1 MINKALFTSEKEDW
15 ETPDQYFEELNE
27 EFHFDIDVAASHEN
41 AKLPRY
47 FTKEDNALTR
57 RWEGNVFCNPPYG
70 RDLRK
75 WVEKAHKEYLR
86 DPNRVIVFL
95 IPSRTDTSYWHDFIF
110 DKATVRFLRGRLKFE
125 VEGEPKDAAP
135 FPSALVIYGKD
146 QLTEDIPELSDQNGY
161 FG

>member
-15 ETPDQYFEELNE
+15 EPPDQYFEELNE

-47 FTKEDNALTR
+47 FTKENNALTQ

-135 FPSALVIYGKD
+135 FPSALVIYGKV
-146 QLTEDIPELSDQNGY
+146 N
-161 FG
+161 